1 MGIEKVQD
9 KLQAFFAARPEVRLV
24 YLFGSLVRDR
34 THKLSDI
41 DIAVLLDEE
50 RHRALDEKEPYGYKA
65 ALIAKLMGVLR
76 KNEID
81 LVVLNEAPPLL
92 AHEVIRTGVVVFCR
106 DERERIAF
114 EVYTKKRYLDTKP
127 LRTIKRRY
135 LYERIE
141 QGKFSEV
148 KLPSPTGKRSTS
160 TREAE

>member
-1 MGIEKVQD
+1 MNIGEIRD
-9 KLQAFFAARPEVRLV
+9 KLQAFLATRPEVRLA
-24 YLFGSLVRDR
+24 YLFGSRVRGR
-34 THKLSDI
+34 SNKLSDV

-50 RHRALDEKEPYGYKA
+50 RYCALDEKEPYGYKA
-65 ALIAKLMGVLR
+65 ALIADLIGVLH

-81 LVVLNEAPPLL
+81 LVVLNGAPPLL

-135 LYERIE
+135 LYERIDK
-141 QGKFSEV
+141 GKFSEV
-148 KLPSPTGKRSTS
+148 KLPSST
-160 TREAE
+160 EK